1 MSYYTIQESPLGT
14 FALLLGTQLII
25 QSSDRE
31 DCERVKTALENSTH
45 AQRVL
50 RAVHYDRDSN
60 TIRDGIEP
68 R

>member
-1 MSYYTIQESPLGT
+1 MSAYTIQESPLGT
-14 FALLLGTQLII
+14 YALLLGTQLIM
-25 QSSDRE
+25 QSTNRE

-50 RAVHYDRDSN
+50 RAVHYDAKTN
-60 TIRDGIEP
+60 EIRDGIEP

>member
-1 MSYYTIQESPLGT
+1 MSAYTIQESPLGT

-25 QSSDRE
+25 QSTDRT
-31 DCERVKTALENSTH
+31 DCERMKATLEDSTH

-50 RAVHYDRDSN
+50 KATYYDADSN
-60 TIRDGIEP
+60 TIRDGIEA

>member
-1 MSYYTIQESPLGT
+1 MTAYTIQESPLGT
-14 FALLLGTQLII
+14 YALLLGTQLIM
-25 QSSDRE
+25 QASNRE
-31 DCERVKTALENSTH
+31 DCERVMTALENSTH

-60 TIRDGIEP
+60 EIRDGIEP

>member
-1 MSYYTIQESPLGT
+1 MTAYTIQESPLGT
-14 FALLLGTQLII
+14 FALLLGTQLIL

-31 DCERVKTALENSTH
+31 DCERVMTALENSTH

-50 RAVHYDRDSN
+50 RAVHYDADSN
-60 TIRDGIEP
+60 TIRDGIDV